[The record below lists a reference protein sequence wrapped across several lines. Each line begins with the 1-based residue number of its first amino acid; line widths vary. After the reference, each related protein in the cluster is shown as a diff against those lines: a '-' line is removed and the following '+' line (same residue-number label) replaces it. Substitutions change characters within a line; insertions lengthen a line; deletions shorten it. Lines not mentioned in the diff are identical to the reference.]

1 MARALNPLKPL
12 IAWRCKEPRA
22 RKLYG
27 AIVAQARLPGLYQ
40 EYGLPD
46 TFEGRFASVSLHLF
60 AVLDRL
66 KAEGARARDLAQALT
81 DRFSEDM
88 EIVLRELGVS
98 DLRIPKKMRALAAS
112 SAALLETYEKAFAA
126 GEGAFVAAIARSLPL
141 EGDAAM
147 HTAARLAAYLSE
159 VARALRAQPITDI
172 EAGRLRCPDVRA

>member
-12 IAWRCKEPRA
+12 IAWRRKEPRA

-46 TFEGRFASVSLHLF
+46 TLEGRFASVSLHLF

>member
-1 MARALNPLKPL
+1 MARALNPLEPL
-12 IAWRCKEPRA
+12 IAWHRKEPRA
-22 RKLYG
+22 SKLYG

-40 EYGLPD
+40 AYGLPD
-46 TFEGRFASVSLHLF
+46 TLEGRFAAVSLHLF

-66 KAEGARARDLAQALT
+66 KAEGAYARDLAQALT

-88 EIVLRELGVS
+88 EVVLREIGVS
-98 DLRIPKKMRALAAS
+98 DLRIPKKMRALTAS

-126 GEGAFVAAIARSLPL
+126 GEGAFVAAIAESLPL

-159 VARALRAQPITDI
+159 VMRALRTQAIAEI
-172 EAGRLRCPDVRA
+172 EAGRVRCPEIRA

>member
-1 MARALNPLKPL
+1 MARALNPLEPL
-12 IAWRCKEPRA
+12 FAWRRKEPRA
-22 RKLYG
+22 SKLYG

-40 EYGLPD
+40 DYGLPD
-46 TFEGRFASVSLHLF
+46 TLEGRFAAVALHLF
-60 AVLDRL
+60 AVLNRL
-66 KAEGARARDLAQALT
+66 KADGARASDLAQALT

-126 GEGAFVAAIARSLPL
+126 GERVFVAAIAQSLPL

-147 HTAARLAAYLSE
+147 HTAARLVAYLSE
-159 VARALRAQPITDI
+159 VMRALRAQAITDI
-172 EAGRLRCPDVRA
+172 EAGRLRCPEVRE